1 MEIIEKDLPQL
12 TVGLDS
18 LDDSA
23 NYVHITDV
31 KENTNYYCPCCKGLI
46 KPRAY
51 KKDINYQVQPH
62 FCHETGGCSDETY
75 IHYICKNWLF
85 EKGCKFIINDTI
97 YEVDSIQ
104 VEKILHTSFGDY
116 RPDIIVTTTV
126 GKVFYFEIK
135 VSNKKTDL
143 YAPKWDELGNDV
155 VEVDTRYFINQKCK
169 NDIPEFNLIYSDGE
183 CFIKSYSRT
192 DYEETI
198 ARRKLEWKRQDKLNY
213 KIQWERLDWFWISL
227 RDYKENNNDDKVEE
241 TFKFLDFSDQ
251 FEVCEI
257 VKKMNCQSL
266 YPKLHDIAISNFKSE
281 VLKLNSQIVTISIH
295 KKKNCKNIILIT
307 IKINYSHIEIS
318 LDSRK
323 ILYTDYTRIKNEINA
338 FKKRETK
345 FIDSYKKLKET
356 LAIGEYEINT
366 EYGIDVYSYIR
377 GFKKKVGSM
386 GDLHGNGLSQRRIDY
401 FFECVECDKN
411 NYNQEIRFDK
421 IRRLLISNKIIEKIN
436 SIALTINP
444 RIAIDMNENL
454 SIRCMFTYKD
464 ISCDLFVYETF
475 RSTQEIEL
483 DDITSYIL
491 KKVVSQIREYNQ
503 IVTFDYGILDYLI
516 LIRDR
521 INNCKNGLW
530 QSSIALKQNNFE
542 NRYTKEKITTSEI
555 TLWIKLFKDNRDYIV
570 ENLIIHDNKMLFQ
583 NSDAYKN
590 KKHYDWGDSEWRI
603 FYNEDEVFQNVENIM
618 ISLIFQYRNKF
629 KELLIVQK

>member
-1 MEIIEKDLPQL
+1 MEIIERELPQL
-12 TVGLDS
+12 IVGLDS

-23 NYVHITDV
+23 NYVHIADV
-31 KENTNYYCPCCKGLI
+31 KENVDYYCPCCKGLI

-62 FCHETGGCSDETY
+62 FYHETGGCSDETY

-85 EKGCKFIINDTI
+85 EKGCKFIINDIT
-97 YEVDSIQ
+97 YKVDNIQ
-104 VEKILHTSFGDY
+104 VEKTLHTSFGNY
-116 RPDIIVTTTV
+116 RPDIIVTTTI
-126 GKVFYFEIK
+126 GKVFYFEIR
-135 VSNKKTDL
+135 VNNKKTDL

-155 VEVDTRYFINQKCK
+155 VEVDTRYLINQKYK

-227 RDYKENNNDDKVEE
+227 RDYKENNNGDKVEE
-241 TFKFLDFSDQ
+241 AFKFLDFSDQ

-281 VLKLNSQIVTISIH
+281 VLKLNSQIVAISIH

-323 ILYTDYTRIKNEINA
+323 ILYRDYTRIKNEINA

-356 LAIGEYEINT
+356 LVIGEYEINT

-386 GDLHGNGLSQRRIDY
+386 GDLHGNGLSQRSIDY

-436 SIALTINP
+436 SIVLTINP
-444 RIAIDMNENL
+444 HIAIDMNENL
-454 SIRCMFTYKD
+454 CIRCMFTYKD

-503 IVTFDYGILDYLI
+503 ILTFDYKILDYLI

-542 NRYTKEKITTSEI
+542 NRHTKEKITTSVI
-555 TLWIKLFKDNRDYIV
+555 TLWIKLLKDNRNYVI
-570 ENLIIHDNKMLFQ
+570 ENLIIHDNEMLFR
-583 NSDAYKN
+583 NSYAYKN
-590 KKHYDWGDSEWRI
+590 KEHFEWGDSEWKIYR
-603 FYNEDEVFQNVENIM
+603 NENEVFQNVENIM
-618 ISLIFQYRNKF
+618 VSLIFQYRNKF
-629 KELLIVQK
+629 KELLIKQK